1 MLINFWG
8 DEAILKMVGLWLIVF
23 AQVVG
28 AGEIYKWTD
37 ENGKVHFG
45 DKSNAPKQ
53 SQEVIVNPVSGTG
66 AMPSSYNFTPSPVNE
81 EKNKTKEVAWDSPEA
96 ARCEKLA
103 KQFITKESEKDRG
116 AIGRQIK
123 AICPNLRFQCYTS
136 RSEPQTNRCV
146 ATKEDFLGGF
156 IKETRMK

>member
-1 MLINFWG
+1 MKKLKKG
-8 DEAILKMVGLWLIVF
+8 VSVILLLSANVF
-23 AQVVG
+23 

-45 DKSNAPKQ
+45 DKTNAPKQ
-53 SQEVIVNPVSGTG
+53 SQEVIVKPVSGTG
-66 AMPSSYNFTPSPVNE
+66 AMPKKYNFTPAPVNE
-81 EKNKTKEVAWDSPEA
+81 AKNKTKEVEWNSPEA

-103 KQFITKESEKDRG
+103 KQFIAKESEKERG

-123 AICPNLRFQCYTS
+123 AICPNLGFHCYTS

-146 ATKEDFLGGF
+146 ATKEDFEGGF
-156 IKETRMK
+156 IKETQRK